1 MSVDEVLDELHMR
14 LYDACKL
21 RNWNV
26 IQTSSHPP
34 GVRTFIVWIEK
45 RRAKVVVTGAKVP
58 PFAGDVTLTS
68 EALTSNIGSI
78 ARTIE
83 EAMGQRAL

>member
-1 MSVDEVLDELHMR
+1 MSEDEALDELHMK

-26 IQTSSHPP
+26 IQTSSSPS

-58 PFAGDVTLTS
+58 PFTGEVTLTS
-68 EALTSNIGSI
+68 DTLTSNIGLI
-78 ARTIE
+78 AGTIE
-83 EAMGQRAL
+83 GAMVQRAI

>member
-1 MSVDEVLDELHMR
+1 MSFDEVLDELHMK

-26 IQTSSHPP
+26 IQTSSSPS

-58 PFAGDVTLTS
+58 PFTGDVTLTS
-68 EALTSNIGSI
+68 DTLPSNIGVI
-78 ARTIE
+78 AATVE
-83 EAMGQRAL
+83 GAMVQRAV